1 MHDRQTWHVILLLL
15 QLLQHN
21 PNLLGRPVGII
32 PHDLP
37 MNTSWFPPRGAT
49 HGLGAVDCNGLA
61 EEFKGRLQQQ
71 IEPAELK
78 ALMAVLIGRRCR
90 WVGAQ

>member
-1 MHDRQTWHVILLLL
+1 MASCVLLLL
-15 QLLQHN
+15 QLLQEN
-21 PNLLGRPVGII
+21 PYLVGRPVGII

-37 MNTSWFPPRGAT
+37 MNTSWFPPAGAT
-49 HGLGAVDCNGLA
+49 HGLGNVDCNGLA

-71 IEPAELK
+71 VEPAEVK

-90 WVGAQ
+90 